1 MKSGNDNLNKMRI
14 STKKQKKKKNQTD
27 ILELKNAI
35 TELKSSVVSTVG

>member
-14 STKKQKKKKNQTD
+14 STKKQKKKKKQTD

-35 TELKSSVVSTVG
+35 TELKSSIVSRVG

>member
-14 STKKQKKKKNQTD
+14 STKKQKRKRTKQD